1 MRERGTKARRIARA
15 FLVLL
20 LILGLLNAPLEVF
33 AEGFV
38 TIEPMS
44 ARGVASGLV
53 QFELRPTSWP
63 TNVTE
68 AQARAALMNV
78 TTVTHS
84 LFANATTTD
93 VATSVNG
100 AFARA
105 ALYLGETT
113 NRFQVYIAGFQGWV
127 DREGITGSASTP
139 IGTIGFRAIAVYYP
153 FGNYTA
159 GLGRSGG
166 VQGYTSP
173 AVAQDIRLLE
183 FADQT
188 VEYIPAAVGFGGNF
202 TESGSFVQISPMN
215 ISTVNVRSVPYYVN
229 RNGNLHR
236 ILTGNVTT
244 TLPAAPWGHLVG
256 PAPSW
261 MPQNVAHYSFDGVFF
276 YRNPRNIRT
285 NGAGAVNANNPHFNY
300 FQYLSFRARSQVT
313 AAELNSF
320 ISAQLN
326 AEQRGRSVMMNTG
339 QHFINAQNTFGT
351 NALLQF
357 AKGIH
362 ESNRGLSN
370 IAINNNNIF
379 GLNAVDANPGGNANV
394 FPNVQASINDHAN
407 GWMSR
412 GYLYPR
418 DWRHA
423 GPHVG
428 HKGSGMNVRYAT
440 DPYWG
445 EKIAGW
451 AFRIS
456 QASGLR
462 DFNRERIAIRQNA
475 NAVNVTNAAGNIL
488 YTANARN
495 NLRFYPFLL
504 IGGNATRWQVQ
515 TSGSVL
521 GNAVQRNAVYNHSV
535 SQGFIPG
542 GNLWF
547 IGAATPQRP
556 PQPPPVPP
564 AQGANVLYSSH
575 VQNIGWMGTVRNG
588 AMSGTTGRSLRVEAL
603 RIQVSSLISG
613 GVEYRTHIQDIGWQ
627 AWRRNGEISGT
638 TGQSRRVE
646 AVEVRLTG
654 ELATRFDIWY
664 RVHVQNFGWLGWAR
678 NGASAGSAG
687 RSLRIE
693 AIEVRLVPRGGAAPG
708 NINTPFLAPVQ
719 QRPPTPGTGT
729 PTPQTAITYNS
740 HLRDIGW
747 QGNRS
752 NGAMSGTTGQ
762 SRRIEA
768 IRIHIANPPVTG
780 GVRYQVHIQGRG
792 WSPWAANGA
801 TAGTTGQGRQI
812 EGIRIELTG
821 ALANRFHVE
830 YRVHQANHG
839 WLGWVRNGATAGW
852 SLQGLRLEAIEIR
865 LIRR

>member
-1 MRERGTKARRIARA
+1 MQGRRTGARGVARV

-20 LILGLLNAPLEVF
+20 LILGLLNAPLKVF

-38 TIEPMS
+38 TIEPMNV
-44 ARGVASGLV
+44 RGVASGLV

-63 TNVTE
+63 ANVTE
-68 AQARAALMNV
+68 AQAREALMNV

-84 LFANATTTD
+84 LFANATTTE

-100 AFARA
+100 SFARA
-105 ALYLGETT
+105 ALYLGETA
-113 NRFQVYIAGFQGWV
+113 NRFHIYQGGFEGWV

-139 IGTIGFRAIAVYYP
+139 IGVIGFRAITVYYP

-159 GLGRSGG
+159 GVGRSG
-166 VQGYTSP
+166 VIQGYTSP
-173 AVAQDIRLLE
+173 PVAQDIRLIE

-188 VEYIPAAVGFGGNF
+188 GEYIPMGEGIER
-202 TESGSFVQISPMN
+202 TSGQISPMN

-244 TLPAAPWGHLVG
+244 TLPTAPWGHLVG

-276 YRNPRNIRT
+276 YRNPRNIRP

-300 FQYLSFRARSQVT
+300 FQYLSFRARAQVT

-320 ISAQLN
+320 ILAQLN
-326 AEQRGRSVMMNTG
+326 AEERGRSVMVNTG

-362 ESNRGLSN
+362 ESGRGLSS

-379 GLNAVDANPGGNANV
+379 GLNAVDADPGGQANM

-462 DFNRERIAIRQNA
+462 DFNRERIAIRQNTS
-475 NAVNVTNAAGNIL
+475 AVNVTNAAGTVL
-488 YTANARN
+488 YTASARN

-504 IGGNATRWQVQ
+504 IGGNANRWEVQ
-515 TSGSVL
+515 TSGSVV
-521 GNAVQRNAVYNHSV
+521 GNGVQRNAVYNHSV
-535 SQGFIPG
+535 SRGFIPG

-547 IGAATPQRP
+547 IGAATPRP
-556 PQPPPVPP
+556 PAQPPP
-564 AQGANVLYSSH
+564 AQGTASISYSSH
-575 VQNIGWMGTVRNG
+575 VQNVGWQGFVNNG
-588 AMSGTTGRSLRVEAL
+588 ALSGTTGRSLRVEAL
-603 RIQVSSLISG
+603 RIQVSSNISG
-613 GVEYRTHIQDIGWQ
+613 GVEYRTHVQNIGWQ
-627 AWRRNGEISGT
+627 GWRRNGEVSGT
-638 TGQSRRVE
+638 TGQSLRVE
-646 AVEVRLTG
+646 AVELRLTG
-654 ELATRFDIWY
+654 ELANRFDIWY
-664 RVHVQNFGWLGWAR
+664 RVHIQNFGWLGWTR
-678 NGASAGSAG
+678 NGAPAGSAG
-687 RSLRIE
+687 RSLRVE
-693 AIEVRLVPRGGAAPG
+693 AIQIRVTPRGAAAPG
-708 NINTPFLAPVQ
+708 P
-719 QRPPTPGTGT
+719 TGT
-729 PTPQTAITYNS
+729 AFHGPGGTQQPQPPPQPPQPPPSAISITYNS
-740 HLRDIGW
+740 HLQNIGW

-752 NGAMSGTTGQ
+752 NGVMSGTTGQ
-762 SRRIEA
+762 SRRMEA
-768 IRIHIANPPVTG
+768 IRIHVANPPVAG
-780 GVRYQVHIQGRG
+780 GVRYQVHAQGRG
-792 WSPWAANGA
+792 WLPWVADGA
-801 TAGTTGQGRQI
+801 VAGTTGQSRQI

-865 LIRR
+865 LVPR